1 MLSVFSLDVK
11 EGEVR
16 SEPVHPVSANN
27 EREQETTGVSTETE
41 LSEGNVRAGPK
52 LIPSA
57 HLVHLFCGLHYCVLY

>member
-1 MLSVFSLDVK
+1 MSPSSLDVK

-27 EREQETTGVSTETE
+27 EKEQETTGVSSEAQ
-41 LSEGNVRAGPK
+41 LSEGNVCAGPR
-52 LIPSA
+52 LIQLA